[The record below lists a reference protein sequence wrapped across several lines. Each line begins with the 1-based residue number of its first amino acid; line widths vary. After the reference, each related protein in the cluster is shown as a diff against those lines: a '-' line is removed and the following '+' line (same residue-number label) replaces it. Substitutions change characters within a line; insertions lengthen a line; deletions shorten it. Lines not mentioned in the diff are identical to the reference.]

1 MTGPEKTTFHPDNF
15 PAVAIICFYR
25 KWWLTFLRGR
35 HLAHGNASNLQM
47 ILKLSPGHLYYNY
60 ITAKAIQL
68 FYTADDGG

>member
-1 MTGPEKTTFHPDNF
+1 MFF
-15 PAVAIICFYR
+15 R
-25 KWWLTFLRGR
+25 KQWLTFLGGR

-68 FYTADDGG
+68 FYTADDGV